1 MASIAK
7 RDGSW
12 RVQIA
17 TLGVRDSKTFNTKAE
32 ALAWAVKRETEIREG
47 EATGIQK
54 GRTLD
59 DAFRR
64 YEKEVSAHKRGK
76 RQEILR
82 MGAIGRYE
90 IAGTPLSDMKLAD
103 ITSDILGRWRDQRL
117 TVDEVKGSSVNRDLN
132 LLSHV
137 FASATKEWKWIAKS
151 PTTDVRRP
159 ADPPARDRLYSDD
172 EIERICFA
180 LGFDQV
186 ETELATT
193 GYQRVA
199 VAFLF
204 AIETAMRAGEI
215 CSLVASDIVGRTA
228 TLRQTKNGTKRGVP
242 LSRRA
247 AELLSLLPE
256 VPDDEPLFDLTSG
269 SLDALF
275 RKAKKR
281 AMIDD
286 GTFHD
291 TRHLAITR
299 LARKL
304 NVLDLARMVGHK
316 DLRQLQVYYNET
328 AESMAAK
335 LD

>member
-32 ALAWAVKRETEIREG
+32 ALAWAAKRETEIREG
-47 EATGIQK
+47 DATGIQK

-103 ITSDILGRWRDQRL
+103 ITPDILGRWRDQRL
-117 TVDEVKGSSVNRDLN
+117 TVDKVKGSSVNRDLN

-137 FASATKEWKWIAKS
+137 FASATKEWKWIARS

-180 LGFDQV
+180 LGFDQA

-215 CSLVASDIVGRTA
+215 CGLVASDIVGRTA

-247 AELLSLLPE
+247 AELLRVLPAVLDE
-256 VPDDEPLFDLTSG
+256 EPLFGMTAR

-299 LARKL
+299 LAKKL
-304 NVLDLARMVGHK
+304 NVLDLARMVGHR

-328 AESMAAK
+328 AEEIASR